1 MGKLAKGVGEW
12 ELLGKDSR
20 FVACERARGKGP
32 GRRRDGGPFWPGP
45 AKTEPGLAGSGLSAI
60 AVFLT
65 SPVLTCD
72 LAVLSSFLQEFQ
84 CRLKEG
90 REEV

>member
-32 GRRRDGGPFWPGP
+32 GRWRDGGPFWPGS
-45 AKTEPGLAGSGLSAI
+45 AKTEPGLAGSRLSAI
-60 AVFLT
+60 ALFSLHLQC
-65 SPVLTCD
+65 SPVISLFC
-72 LAVLSSFLQEFQ
+72 LPSSRNFSAD
-84 CRLKEG
+84 
-90 REEV
+90 